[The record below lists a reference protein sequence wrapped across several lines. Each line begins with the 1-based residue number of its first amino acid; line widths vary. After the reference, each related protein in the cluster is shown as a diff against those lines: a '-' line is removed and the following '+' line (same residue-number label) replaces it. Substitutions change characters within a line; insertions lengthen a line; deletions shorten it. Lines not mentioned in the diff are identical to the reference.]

1 MGQDVVGQN
10 FVGQDVAG
18 AKSLGQVVM
27 GQKVLGQEVGHLE
40 IRRVTAGCRYFSDKL
55 GVIRAVRETKIT
67 LSGKLLVRQ

>member
-27 GQKVLGQEVGHLE
+27 GQKVLGQEVGHPYA
-40 IRRVTAGCRYFSDKL
+40 V
-55 GVIRAVRETKIT
+55 GVLTEPYLR
-67 LSGKLLVRQ
+67 

>member
-27 GQKVLGQEVGHLE
+27 GQKVLGQEVGHPYSVVDFRGS
-40 IRRVTAGCRYFSDKL
+40 I
-55 GVIRAVRETKIT
+55 
-67 LSGKLLVRQ
+67 LSASAKYGLDH